1 MADIA
6 VTDVTATLV
15 GKTEIGKVSKSHVM
29 DLTFGDGAL
38 TYPTGGVPLSTS
50 LLGMKRNVD
59 AVMIC
64 DASGADGFVYKW
76 DKTNNKILIYTQ
88 GVLVG
93 AAGAVAMDDFP
104 ITAGVGTD
112 AAISVSLTGSAGA
125 GTHRLG
131 PLKELA
137 ATDTPAATTLRVIV
151 RGW

>member
-6 VTDVTATLV
+6 VTDITATKV
-15 GKTEIGKVSKSHVM
+15 GKTEIGKTVKTHVM
-29 DLTFGDGAL
+29 DLAFGDGAL
-38 TYPTGGVPLSTS
+38 TYPTGGVPLSVAK
-50 LLGMKRNVD
+50 LGLAREVHSVQI
-59 AVMIC
+59 A
-64 DASGADGFVYKW
+64 GAPDGFVYKW
-76 DKTNNKILIYTQ
+76 DQVNNKIQIYTQ

-104 ITAGVGTD
+104 VTAAVGTD

-131 PLKELA
+131 ALKELA
-137 ATDTPAATTLRVIV
+137 ATDTPAATALRVVV

>member
-6 VTDVTATLV
+6 VTDVVATKI
-15 GKTEIGKVSKSHVM
+15 GKSEIGHVSKSHVM
-29 DLTFGDGAL
+29 DLVFGDGSL
-38 TYPTGGVPLSTS
+38 TYPTGGVPLSVS

-64 DASGADGFVYKW
+64 DASHGDGFVYKW

-125 GTHRLG
+125 GTHRWG
-131 PLKELA
+131 GLKELA